1 MHHRERSKLRALLE
15 RGQLPSSQCGARFL
29 RSIATLLD
37 TGVVREMRVGG
48 GAALCIVHR
57 EAVQRFHDKLYPTP
71 AVDAMNGSR
80 AEGVANYRS
89 SKALP
94 NDTPIVLNT
103 RVRPGS
109 TVRIGDLIVEDGTA
123 TARDGVYAIRLST
136 SAPPEIQGNWV
147 LIENPALFHV
157 HERVFG
163 NDCSAILLNGRTPD
177 RVIHW
182 LAAQR
187 TDNLHLVHAPDYD
200 PVGLDEFDRLHR
212 VLGERIILYV
222 PDGIEERFARY
233 SNRTLLLHDRQ
244 QVFLRKHAASGHPAV
259 AHIAAL
265 IRKYNAGLEQE
276 VLLLNDRGRERQAD
290 QASGA
295 PSAAGSPP

>member
-1 MHHRERSKLRALLE
+1 MRHRERSKLRALLE

-48 GAALCIVHR
+48 GAALCMVHR

-71 AVDAMNGSR
+71 TVAGVNGSR

-94 NDTPIVLNT
+94 NDTPMLLNARVLH
-103 RVRPGS
+103 GS
-109 TVRIGDLIVEDGTA
+109 TVRIGGQVVEDGTA
-123 TARDGVYAIRLST
+123 TTRDGVYTIRLT
-136 SAPPEIQGNWV
+136 TDGPPAIQGNWV

-157 HERVFG
+157 HQHVFG
-163 NDCSAILLNGRTPD
+163 TDHSAILLNGRIPN

-182 LAAQR
+182 LAAQPVEKLQL
-187 TDNLHLVHAPDYD
+187 THAPDYD

-212 VLGERIILYV
+212 VLGERISLYV
-222 PDGIEERFARY
+222 PEGIEECFARY

-244 QVFLRKHAASGHPAV
+244 QTYLRKHASSGHPSV
-259 AHIAAL
+259 ARIAAL
-265 IRKYNAGLEQE
+265 IRKYQAGLEQE
-276 VLLLNDRGRERQAD
+276 ALLLGMHGN
-290 QASGA
+290 
-295 PSAAGSPP
+295 